1 MIGAMNTPANDILL
15 ALIASSSEP
24 LIVARVDHPDWP
36 VTLSNDAFRELIKG
50 GEHEGKPFADVIE
63 RLLGREL
70 AVEVSEVVRAGQRS
84 TIPVEVSGREVMLS
98 LVPLE
103 SDSPTGGGRYY
114 AAYWRSA
121 NASHQDVQQA
131 LAQANRRLRDL
142 SREDPTTGLQNG
154 SAFRDVLEHD
164 WAVAAREKTTLAVVA
179 FGFDDFRAYIDVFG
193 RHATDT
199 SLRRIAQVI
208 RRALRRASDLAAW
221 HEGPDGG
228 HVVVLSHGSDEAGT
242 REFALGIAEAVRDLG
257 LHHPR
262 SRVSKFVTVSFS
274 IAVANP
280 AERTCSAAEFLEG
293 VLNADDVPAAATG

>member
-1 MIGAMNTPANDILL
+1 MNVPSNDILL

-36 VTLSNDAFRELIKG
+36 VVLANDAFRELIKG
-50 GEHEGKPFADVIE
+50 AEHETKPLADVIE
-63 RLLGREL
+63 RLLDREL
-70 AVEVSEVVRAGQRS
+70 ALEVSEVVRAGQRS

-103 SDSPTGGGRYY
+103 SDSPSGGGRYY

-121 NASHQDVQQA
+121 NANHQDVQQA

-142 SREDPTTGLQNG
+142 SREDPTTGLLNG

-164 WAVAAREKTTLAVVA
+164 WAVAAREQTTLSIVA
-179 FGFDDFRAYIDVFG
+179 FGFDDFRAYLDVSG

-208 RRALRRASDLAAW
+208 RRALRRASDLSGMARWTGRRPRRRSFARLKRGR
-221 HEGPDGG
+221 HAGIRHQYRGSRARAGFASPALTRVEGSSPY
-228 HVVVLSHGSDEAGT
+228 HSV
-242 REFALGIAEAVRDLG
+242 
-257 LHHPR
+257 
-262 SRVSKFVTVSFS
+262 SR
-274 IAVANP
+274 
-280 AERTCSAAEFLEG
+280 
-293 VLNADDVPAAATG
+293 

>member
-1 MIGAMNTPANDILL
+1 MNVPSNDILL

-36 VTLSNDAFRELIKG
+36 VVLSNDAFRELIKG
-50 GEHEGKPFADVIE
+50 AEHETKPLADVIE
-63 RLLGREL
+63 RLLDREL
-70 AVEVSEVVRAGQRS
+70 ALEVSEVVRAGQRS

-98 LVPLE
+98 LVPLQ
-103 SDSPTGGGRYY
+103 SDSPSGGGRYY
-114 AAYWRSA
+114 AAYWRAA
-121 NASHQDVQQA
+121 NANHQDVQQA

-142 SREDPTTGLQNG
+142 SREDPTTGLLNG

-164 WAVAAREKTTLAVVA
+164 WAVAAREQTTLSIVA
-179 FGFDDFRAYIDVFG
+179 FGFDDFRAYLDVFG

-221 HEGPDGG
+221 HDGPNGG
-228 HVVVLSHGSDEAGT
+228 HVVVLSHGSNEAGT
-242 REFALGIAEAVRDLG
+242 QEFAVSIAAAVRELG

-262 SRVSKFVTVSFS
+262 SRVSKFVTVSFG

-280 AERTCSAAEFLEG
+280 ADRSCSAAEFLESA
-293 VLNADDVPAAATG
+293 LSAEEIPAAATG